1 MSQEPSPEA
10 VSQFVERFA
19 SVMANSGV
27 PSMSARV
34 MGRMLVSPTG
44 TMTASELAETL
55 QISQP
60 AVSGAVRQLIQVAF
74 ISRERLPGSRKDHYR
89 IRDDVFASIL
99 ERRNNALGEW
109 ESSTRGRRRPLRP
122 RDAGRAPPPGS
133 LRLLRLHQRRP
144 QPADQELAIPAPR
157 NLKQPSANRRG
168 GMV

>member
-1 MSQEPSPEA
+1 MSQEPSQEA

-19 SVMANSGV
+19 GVLANSGV

-44 TMTASELAETL
+44 TMTASELAESL

-60 AVSGAVRQLIQVAF
+60 AVSGAVRQLLQVGF

-89 IRDDVFASIL
+89 IRDDVFAAIL

-109 ESSTRGRRRPLRP
+109 ESSVRSGAALFGPGTPVGERLSEAADFFAFI
-122 RDAGRAPPPGS
+122 RDDLDQMLKNWRME
-133 LRLLRLHQRRP
+133 H
-144 QPADQELAIPAPR
+144 PAR
-157 NLKQPSANRRG
+157 
-168 GMV
+168 